1 MLNIT
6 PFRLYSQHDSILTIM
21 NVHIILII
29 LSLILLFSA
38 LLKSTYDYHYKDSCR
53 HQELNKDKEPFVDD
67 YYSFNWTSPTLI
79 NDVNFEKVYISG
91 GGCSCLNT
99 KKGGPRCTYSMSCDY
114 TDDTAHP
121 RCFAGY
127 DRPADGDLDLPPAF
141 RDFDRNHSL

>member
-1 MLNIT
+1 MDI
-6 PFRLYSQHDSILTIM
+6 
-21 NVHIILII
+21 HIILIL
-29 LSLILLFSA
+29 LSLVILICA
-38 LLKSTYDYHYKDSCR
+38 LSKSTRDYHCKDHCR
-53 HQELNKDKEPFVDD
+53 QQYLNKKAKNKETFVDD

-79 NDVNFEKVYISG
+79 DDVNLEKVYVSG